1 MSARKSRPVRVFR
14 SGKRCFTNL
23 AVMGWD
29 RSDFDIGWMA
39 GVFFTKKSSEG
50 RDFPFEA
57 TVRTLHLRLLGP
69 ITGKGRLTWL
79 LDLTVSPLIR
89 DRKLLAELLWRP
101 CGWTLAPRAA
111 PRYPRSG
118 VLWRFQMAWPR
129 CLEAMQAM
137 PGAHHQR
144 VPDIKLSCPETRQ
157 EYSG

>member
-14 SGKRCFTNL
+14 SWKRCFTNL

-69 ITGKGRLTWL
+69 ITGKWRLTWL
-79 LDLTVSPLIR
+79 LDITANSLIR
-89 DRKLLAELLWRP
+89 DRKLLAELLWSHAAGIWRRGLHHADQEPSGGAMLPP
-101 CGWTLAPRAA
+101 CR
-111 PRYPRSG
+111 
-118 VLWRFQMAWPR
+118 
-129 CLEAMQAM
+129 LEALRQYA
-137 PGAHHQR
+137 GR
-144 VPDIKLSCPETRQ
+144 VRSEPPTGHGRI
-157 EYSG
+157 